1 MIDLTEI
8 VFANDATT
16 PFTWNALV
24 GAHNYL
30 LYQES
35 SEGGI
40 DYSIL
45 DSSYHK
51 IDGGI
56 LMYEHIG
63 YDYEKYTYKMLFS
76 YIEGMHGIKFD
87 RNCEPILDEDIV
99 DSLWEKFN

>member
-35 SEGGI
+35 SDGGI

-56 LMYEHIG
+56 LMYEFIG
-63 YDYEKYTYKMLFS
+63 FDYEKYSFKEFFA
-76 YIEGMHGIKFD
+76 YIEAVHKIKFD
-87 RNCEPILDEDIV
+87 QNCDPILDEEVIDK
-99 DSLWEKFN
+99 LWEKVD